1 MVLSQQDYDI
11 AKQRIVNRFL
21 KVNILNFDY
30 KVVDEISGNV
40 TSFDINI
47 DADSDIRRTCN
58 VEIVVTD
65 SSFDIQAGNKIWL
78 DKYIQPYIGIQNI
91 RTGEIQ
97 WYNQGIYLID
107 NPTWRYDAEN
117 NNLSFS
123 AVDLMSKMTGL
134 RNGNLPGWP
143 YVVPQGSNI
152 RNAIITTI
160 GLAGFTKYVVDD
172 CKQRDGKVITLP
184 YEIKIERGGTIYDVL
199 RELRDV
205 LPQYEMYF
213 DIDGVFHYHYIP
225 TGEDEPV
232 DVDDDL
238 WNAILSSE
246 QINTDFESVKNVVE
260 VWGKDM
266 ERSQP
271 HATSKEENPDSPF
284 YIGGDIGEIRIVLQ
298 GGDYNNIQSTDLA
311 KQRADLELYW
321 RCRMQDTITLSC
333 LPVPWFDVNMIITHA
348 PKASRFQKRYMVKSI
363 RADYGN
369 ESGSMEITC
378 MSLYAYYPPY
388 ETTSKGDEK

>member
-1 MVLSQQDYDI
+1 MVLNQKDYDI
-11 AKQRIVNRFL
+11 AKQRIINRYL
-21 KVNILNFDY
+21 KVNILDFGY

-40 TSFDINI
+40 SSFDMNI
-47 DADSDIRRTCN
+47 DADSDIRRTCS
-58 VEIVVTD
+58 VEIIVTD
-65 SSFDIQAGNKIWL
+65 ASFDIAAGNKIWL
-78 DKYIQPYIGIQNI
+78 DKYIQPYIGIENI

-117 NNLSFS
+117 NKLSFS

-134 RNGNLPGWP
+134 RNGNLPGLP

-298 GGDYNNIQSTDLA
+298 GGDYNNIQSTNLA

-388 ETTSKGDEK
+388 ETMSKGDEK